1 MDLICAAASWVK
13 EFDQLFS
20 SQAFCKVTVVPIS
33 DEKIDE
39 NEKAELRKD
48 PRLKIIL
55 RSHQSL
61 LHPENLPQAIPD
73 FVISRFV
80 TPAAALQCN
89 KRN

>member
-1 MDLICAAASWVK
+1 MQLPPGSKSLIS
-13 EFDQLFS
+13 FS
-20 SQAFCKVTVVPIS
+20 RVRLSAKSQFVPIS